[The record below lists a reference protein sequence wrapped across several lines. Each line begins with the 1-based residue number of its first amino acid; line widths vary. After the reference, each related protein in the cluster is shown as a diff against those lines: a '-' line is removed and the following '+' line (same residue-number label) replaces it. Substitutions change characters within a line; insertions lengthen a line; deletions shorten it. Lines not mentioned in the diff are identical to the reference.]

1 MNLLKEDKMKIL
13 VGYDGSKVSDDV
25 IKLAH
30 EHAKAFKADVYIV
43 TSMEQDPG
51 LKKED
56 IDKAESKL
64 EKLKTPFRADDISC
78 EIQTSVS
85 YQSPGEDLVR
95 FAKENDIDEVIIGV
109 RRRSKVGKLVFGS
122 TAQYVILEAPCPV
135 VAVK

>member
-1 MNLLKEDKMKIL
+1 
-13 VGYDGSKVSDDV
+13 
-25 IKLAH
+25 
-30 EHAKAFKADVYIV
+30 
-43 TSMEQDPG
+43 

-64 EKLKTPFRADDISC
+64 EKLGTSLKTDDLVC
-78 EIQTSVS
+78 KTQTSVS
-85 YQSPGEDLVR
+85 YQTAGEDLVR
-95 FAKENDIDEVIIGV
+95 FAKENDFDEIIIGI